1 MIVKRLMIQVIVIGT
16 VLLLGALAGVQ
27 YMNEQLGITQPV
39 PLSVP
44 EDVLQEN
51 AAEAPSL
58 SNQELTAKY
67 ERVEEVGRFN
77 FFSEMGTSLAD
88 GMNKL
93 SRSFLSQI
101 MAFVRQ
107 VLNGEEAA

>member
-1 MIVKRLMIQVIVIGT
+1 MKRLMVQVIVTGT
-16 VLLLGALAGVQ
+16 ILLLGALAGVQ

-39 PLSVP
+39 PLTVP
-44 EDVLQEN
+44 ENVPEETE
-51 AAEAPSL
+51 AAAPSL
-58 SNQELTAKY
+58 SKQELAAKY
-67 ERVEEVGRFN
+67 ERVEQVGRLN